1 MRRHYG
7 SKASRKDAFEF
18 LNGNPHGPETG
29 LYIGDLPLQ
38 DAFPNRAFLQPES
51 IGDFSHG
58 EQFGTGSHTGTSLL
72 VNVIDSIMSEL
83 I

>member
-1 MRRHYG
+1 MGCNHG
-7 SKASRKDAFEF
+7 PKASSEDAVEF

-38 DAFPNRAFLQPES
+38 DAFPNRAFLQSES

-58 EQFGTGSHTGTSLL
+58 E
-72 VNVIDSIMSEL
+72 
-83 I
+83 